1 MNVMRTSRTLL
12 GLLFCALPLLAGT
25 AARRVAAPC
34 ERTTATVIA
43 SGKET
48 EAEGRQFAV
57 RVINHSGQT
66 IALPRSP
73 IFGWRVESL
82 EKGVWRSKAEGGPVR
97 RVNPKDDLDRHVVVI
112 GSEATTPLTEISP
125 ERSEDFF
132 VFLPEAVQALRPQT
146 AAASTL
152 KLTLLWAASAALAKS
167 NQAVPLC
174 AIAPQWVLKIQ
185 KLPSH
190 QPMP

>member
-1 MNVMRTSRTLL
+1 MNFMRTSRTLL
-12 GLLFCALPLLAGT
+12 GLILCALPLLAGT
-25 AARRVAAPC
+25 AERRVAVPC

-57 RVINHSGQT
+57 RVINHSDQT
-66 IALPRSP
+66 IAMPRSP

-82 EKGVWRSKAEGGPVR
+82 EKGVWRAKAEGGPVR
-97 RVNPKDDLDRHVVVI
+97 RVKPKDDLDKHVVAI
-112 GSEATTPLTEISP
+112 GGEATTPLTEISP

-132 VFLPEAVQALRPQT
+132 VFLPEAAQALRPQDAT
-146 AAASTL
+146 STL
-152 KLTLLWAASAALAKS
+152 KLTLFWAASAALARS
-167 NQAVPLC
+167 NHAVPLC
-174 AIAPQWVLKIQ
+174 AIAPEWVLKIQ